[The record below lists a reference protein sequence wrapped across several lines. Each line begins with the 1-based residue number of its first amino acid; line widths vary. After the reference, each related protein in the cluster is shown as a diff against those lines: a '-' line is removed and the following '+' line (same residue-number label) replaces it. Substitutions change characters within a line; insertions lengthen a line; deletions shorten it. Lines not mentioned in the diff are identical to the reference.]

1 MIQSIT
7 GFESGDEAVNG
18 FEQIVKI
25 IDACRGKIVFK
36 WIDEYKIE
44 TLDEDEFDAI
54 FTKINKKA
62 KDAK

>member
-54 FTKINKKA
+54 FKKVYTNGKEA
-62 KDAK
+62 